1 MSVTMVTMTI
11 VTIIIVT
18 RRGLSMVAVM
28 IAHRMTIIAAIVS
41 HALVALGSSVVLASG
56 DMTARTATG
65 VAACR
70 STACSQSIAA
80 TGIVAT
86 AAFCN
91 ECQETRTRMQL
102 VRASTCVGST
112 VR

>member
-91 ECQETRTRMQL
+91 ECQETRTRMQFRTCAGRA
-102 VRASTCVGST
+102 VR
-112 VR
+112 